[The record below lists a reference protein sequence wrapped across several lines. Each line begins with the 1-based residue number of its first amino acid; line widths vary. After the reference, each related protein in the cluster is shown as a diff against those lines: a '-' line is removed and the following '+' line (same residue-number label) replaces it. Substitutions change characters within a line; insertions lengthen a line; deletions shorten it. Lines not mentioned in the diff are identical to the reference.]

1 MEFYIPR
8 KLVFRAWNKEAR
20 LLMRLDNISCVKGE
34 LIKKDHILLQYT
46 GMVDKQ
52 LEELY
57 EMDVVL
63 IDSEKFVIHWSAE
76 RNGWVFTSVK
86 KRRSSQEL
94 TQQYATSMI
103 RLCSFFESGEAD

>member
-1 MEFYIPR
+1 
-8 KLVFRAWNKEAR
+8 
-20 LLMRLDNISCVKGE
+20 
-34 LIKKDHILLQYT
+34 
-46 GMVDKQ
+46 
-52 LEELY
+52 
-57 EMDVVL
+57 VL